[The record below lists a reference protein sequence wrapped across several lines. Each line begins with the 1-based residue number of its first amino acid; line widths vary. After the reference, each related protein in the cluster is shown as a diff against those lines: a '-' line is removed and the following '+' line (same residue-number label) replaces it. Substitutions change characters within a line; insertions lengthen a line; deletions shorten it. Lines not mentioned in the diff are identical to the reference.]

1 MVHYKKLK
9 NGVRLIVKQMPGLMS
24 VTMGILVGTGAS
36 VETDAENG
44 VSHFIEHMMFK
55 GTKKR
60 TSFQISD
67 EMDKIGAQM
76 NAFTSKDIT
85 CYYAKSTSDHAAQA
99 FDILADLFLNSTFP
113 EDEMERE
120 KGVIIEE
127 INMTEDTPDDLCL
140 DLLGE
145 AFYGKRGY
153 GRNILGTPENV
164 KGFTAQNA
172 FDYIS
177 ERYTAENIVISM
189 AGNIDITY
197 AEELAEKYFSDLS
210 RHTSKKREVKV
221 QLEGKSI
228 VRTKDIE
235 QVHIA
240 LAFPSVKR
248 YDKLFDAT
256 QIMNTV
262 LGGGMSSRLFQT
274 VREKMGL
281 AYTVYSYLSAYENSG
296 ALVVYAGVN
305 SDNLLK
311 SLDAINGCID
321 EVRAKNI
328 SEDEFLRGKEQMLS
342 SQIFAQES
350 SSSQMLLYG
359 KELLYRDKLYNF
371 DDRIKQI
378 RAVKLSDVFDAV
390 DCNFKGTMAAAAVGA
405 TDKPLPLC
413 VR

>member
-1 MVHYKKLK
+1 MVHFKQLK
-9 NGVRLIVKQMPGLMS
+9 SGVRLIVKQMPGLMS
-24 VTMGILVGTGAS
+24 VTMGILVGTGAAI
-36 VETDAENG
+36 ETEEENG

-60 TSFQISD
+60 TAFQISD

-76 NAFTSKDIT
+76 NAFTSKDMT
-85 CYYAKSTSDHAAQA
+85 CYYAKSTSDHAGQA
-99 FDILADLFLNSTFP
+99 FDILADLFLFSTFP
-113 EDEMERE
+113 EDEMDRE

-145 AFYGKRGY
+145 AYYGKSGY

-164 KGFTAQNA
+164 KGFTAKNA

-177 ERYTAENIVISM
+177 ERYVAENIVISM
-189 AGNIDITY
+189 AGNIDINY
-197 AEELAEKYFSDLS
+197 AEELAERYFSDIAAS
-210 RHTSKKREVKV
+210 DGRKRKVKV
-221 QLEGKSI
+221 ELVGKSI

-240 LAFPSVKR
+240 LAYPSVKR
-248 YDKLFDAT
+248 YDNLFDAT

-281 AYTVYSYLSAYENSG
+281 AYTVYSYISAYENSG
-296 ALVVYAGVN
+296 ALVIYAGVN
-305 SDNLLK
+305 SDNYMK
-311 SLDAINGCID
+311 SLEAINGCIK
-321 EVRAKNI
+321 EIRAKNI
-328 SEDEFLRGKEQMLS
+328 TEDEFLRGKEQMLS

-359 KELLYRDKLYNF
+359 KELLYRGRIYNF
-371 DDRIKQI
+371 DDRVKQI
-378 RAVKLSDVFDAV
+378 RSVKLSDVFDAV
-390 DCNFKGTMAAAAVGA
+390 DLNFNGKMAAAAVGA

-413 VR
+413 VK